1 MCEDILLPGGTP
13 LGQAGSSADI
23 RELPGGIKDAQ
34 EMFDN
39 LTKEATP
46 VAKPLHPGQLFRLP
60 GGGMVGMRPISKS
73 GPPTIDVNIPGIP
86 IRKIKFI

>member
-1 MCEDILLPGGTP
+1 MFNDLTKGGT
-13 LGQAGSSADI
+13 L
-23 RELPGGIKDAQ
+23 
-34 EMFDN
+34 
-39 LTKEATP
+39 
-46 VAKPLHPGQLFRLP
+46 VARPTHPGQLFRLP